1 MNNVQIKD
9 EELIRNTVSN
19 KKRSNLEDESLVSA
33 LLALDGGQSSKRR
46 RPSTPNAESRDSPPV
61 STPSSE
67 QRDSLDNDREESS
80 PVSTTKLSHRFMS
93 RFEVIGSSKE
103 DENKVSE
110 NRAGTADSN
119 ELASAMALAS
129 LANQKQPRPNHPRT
143 PVQHGMGGMYPQ
155 YSQMQMHSP
164 QMHSPQIH
172 LPQMHPPQMHSHQ
185 MHQLPVFSHLGHG
198 MNAHGG
204 APAHHYNPTAYGYHP
219 RPVKSSPTQNS
230 SGRQWACD
238 FCGQMSF
245 STYEEACS
253 HEKFC
258 CYNPRAKQP
267 NNMPLF
273 RPRLAARAVSITSSG
288 SHGSARNVLNTRSD
302 SISSPADEDESK
314 FFCGAIKLEV
324 PTADPEWLSEMNC
337 FIRSHCIEAFSANKG
352 ECSLCCFN
360 LNRRM
365 FGIC

>member
-1 MNNVQIKD
+1 
-9 EELIRNTVSN
+9 
-19 KKRSNLEDESLVSA
+19 
-33 LLALDGGQSSKRR
+33 
-46 RPSTPNAESRDSPPV
+46 
-61 STPSSE
+61 
-67 QRDSLDNDREESS
+67 
-80 PVSTTKLSHRFMS
+80 
-93 RFEVIGSSKE
+93 
-103 DENKVSE
+103 
-110 NRAGTADSN
+110 
-119 ELASAMALAS
+119 
-129 LANQKQPRPNHPRT
+129 
-143 PVQHGMGGMYPQ
+143 
-155 YSQMQMHSP
+155 
-164 QMHSPQIH
+164 
-172 LPQMHPPQMHSHQ
+172 
-185 MHQLPVFSHLGHG
+185 
-198 MNAHGG
+198 
-204 APAHHYNPTAYGYHP
+204 
-219 RPVKSSPTQNS
+219 
-230 SGRQWACD
+230 
-238 FCGQMSF
+238 MSF

-288 SHGSARNVLNTRSD
+288 SHGSARNVLNTRND
-302 SISSPADEDESK
+302 SISSPPDEDESK